1 MDKVFE
7 RVGGLDVH
15 RDTVKA
21 CVRIAEPGTGA
32 REEVQTFGTMT
43 ADLLAMRDWLQ
54 AHGVTHVAMEST
66 GVLWKPVYYTLEEDF
81 TVLLVNAAHMRN
93 VPGRKTDVMDCA
105 WIAQLLQHGLLKPS
119 FVPPKP
125 IRDLRDLTRHR
136 KVLTQARV
144 AEVQRLHKLLQ
155 DAGIKLSSVATNIL
169 GASGRAMIGA
179 LLKGTTDPEALSNL
193 AKGRLRAK
201 MDALGRALLGRFRK
215 HHAFLAG
222 EILAHIDYLEESMER
237 ITQELEESIR
247 PFGQEV
253 ERLKTIPGVQDKTA
267 QAIVSEIGVD
277 MKAFP
282 TPRNLASWAGVCPG
296 NNESAGKHK
305 SGRAR
310 KGNRWLRV
318 ALVEAANAAIRDRDT
333 YFFAQYVKV
342 SRKRGHKRAVVAVA
356 HSMLVI
362 AYHLLS
368 RKTTYQEL
376 GADYFEK
383 RNKTAIQHRLVQR
396 LERLGFQVTLTSKE
410 VAA

>member
-1 MDKVFE
+1 MEKVFE
-7 RVGGLDVH
+7 RVCGLDVH

-169 GASGRAMIGA
+169 GASGRAMIEA

-201 MDALGRALLGRFRK
+201 MDALGRALLGRFRS

-237 ITQELEESIR
+237 ITQALEESIR

-253 ERLKTIPGVQDKTA
+253 ERLKTIPGVRDKTA

-282 TPRNLASWAGVCPG
+282 TPRNLASWAGGCPG
-296 NNESAGKHK
+296 NNESAGNHK

-310 KGNRWLRV
+310 KG
-318 ALVEAANAAIRDRDT
+318 ASATMGPQPAAAHASTRAAHGPGR
-333 YFFAQYVKV
+333 
-342 SRKRGHKRAVVAVA
+342 
-356 HSMLVI
+356 
-362 AYHLLS
+362 
-368 RKTTYQEL
+368 
-376 GADYFEK
+376 
-383 RNKTAIQHRLVQR
+383 QR
-396 LERLGFQVTLTSKE
+396 PS
-410 VAA
+410 A